1 MVGNFDLS
9 QPTIIETF
17 EGGTHTA
24 GVIQYGYNLYRINGS
39 QTKISPLSVTVSLDK
54 GTNGGGAL
62 NEVVSETVGVKISDI
77 DTSYTN
83 IKIYAIKYTSYN
95 QAPGISVISDQTVPS
110 SGEIVFYDDG
120 SVLAD
125 ISNETF
131 LFLGGDVIIPK
142 NMEVKNNRM
151 FLSNYKENSY
161 VLQNRDVKT

>member
-1 MVGNFDLS
+1 MLVDL
-9 QPTIIETF
+9 
-17 EGGTHTA
+17 
-24 GVIQYGYNLYRINGS
+24 
-39 QTKISPLSVTVSLDK
+39 
-54 GTNGGGAL
+54 
-62 NEVVSETVGVKISDI
+62 ETVGVKISDI

-151 FLSNYKENSY
+151 FL
-161 VLQNRDVKT
+161 